1 MITILMESTCEYA
14 GFNCVCVSNTNNSL
28 RDSTHCSCWL
38 SVEKNV
44 IWSFI
49 VPVIVIILV

>member
-1 MITILMESTCEYA
+1 MSVLCV
-14 GFNCVCVSNTNNSL
+14 VCVSNTNNSL
-28 RDSTHCSCWL
+28 WDFTHCSCWL

-49 VPVIVIILV
+49 IPVIVIILV